1 MGILDMSERNMDI
14 APHQQKQ
21 SISKS
26 SLTLINPINLLK
38 YLLMCSILNRHRPT
52 NRKVKWNGFNF
63 VSRCC
68 YCGKDIKR
76 RIYGGWVLTDSDPTT
91 P

>member
-1 MGILDMSERNMDI
+1 
-14 APHQQKQ
+14 
-21 SISKS
+21 
-26 SLTLINPINLLK
+26 
-38 YLLMCSILNRHRPT
+38 MCSILNRHRPT